1 MYFIYKN
8 QIKAIIHILLF
19 KGVRPKNV
27 VKLSILNKLIEYI
40 FQYFQIMKK
49 FRSKMMIFVLN
60 DQKIIVFL
68 TEKILQNIIL
78 N

>member
-1 MYFIYKN
+1 MIGTKFYGLNNFSYHMSLMYKFV
-8 QIKAIIHILLF
+8 F

-27 VKLSILNKLIEYI
+27 VNLLILNKLIEYI

-60 DQKIIVFL
+60 DQKTIIF
-68 TEKILQNIIL
+68 
-78 N
+78 